1 MDKIIY
7 KLKKG
12 YEENIRSIIVAFL
25 ISVFGSYVFWGNAL
39 INPDTLIRGL
49 PHNLQTWDIQIG
61 RYGLYLFYF
70 LNHGFSSSFFSSFI
84 AIFFFLLAGLFI
96 IKLFNIEDEWVKIIV
111 MALISCSTYAVAA
124 ITYPFCA
131 DANAAG
137 VFFAIF
143 AIWILNYL
151 KYNKFGIAIGAVCL
165 AFSIS
170 IYQSNIGI
178 TAITGV
184 VVLVG
189 EIFKDKRYFKKIL
202 GFTVLMLLGSIF
214 YYIGLKISLL
224 VFRLELADYRGAN
237 QFGLINIIK
246 NLPTS
251 IPKCY
256 WDFFSFYFVRSYRM
270 SNPFGISV
278 IYALIGLVSIVYIV
292 KVIIVRKTEK
302 IQWIMIGIL
311 FILSPIACN
320 LINIVIPDT
329 TIGILLTCPMI
340 MFPSILFA
348 LCYTLVSHED
358 FFLKI
363 VLKRIL
369 CVLMCCLTLNYIFIN
384 NVDGLE
390 YKRHEDQLLYL
401 VNRVYGKLEDRGAVG
416 DASVKVGIFGNP
428 TEGNYRW
435 QDAMLPYLND
445 YATIGFFWGGYD
457 FSFLGWKG
465 LFSMYLGDTSIQW
478 CNSEEE
484 ETVLKSEEFKAAPI
498 YPAEGSILKIGNVVV
513 VKFAN
518 YKEN

>member
-270 SNPFGISV
+270 SNSFGLSV
-278 IYALIGLVSIVYIV
+278 LYTLLLVTILICGI
-292 KVIIVRKTEK
+292 KVMSEKKLEKSQIIV
-302 IQWIMIGIL
+302 IVIL
-311 FILSPIACN
+311 LILSPIACN
-320 LINIVIPDT
+320 LINIAIPGT
-329 TIGILLTCPMI
+329 KIEVLLT
-340 MFPSILFA
+340 FPVIGFPIVLFV
-348 LCYTLVSHED
+348 LCYSLLKNNDFFWKVVIKKILCILVSC
-358 FFLKI
+358 I
-363 VLKRIL
+363 A
-369 CVLMCCLTLNYIFIN
+369 LNYIFIN
-384 NVDGLE
+384 NLDGME
-390 YKRHEDQLLYL
+390 YKRHENQVLYL
-401 VNRVYGKLEDRGAVG
+401 ANRIYSKLEDMGAITNPNIR
-416 DASVKVGIFGNP
+416 VGIFGNP
-428 TEGNYRW
+428 TEGNYKW

-445 YATIGFFWGGYD
+445 YATIGYFWGGYD
-457 FSFLGWKG
+457 LSFIGWKG
-465 LFSMYLGDTSIQW
+465 LFTMCLGDTSIQW
-478 CNSEEE
+478 CSSDEENE
-484 ETVLKSEEFKAAPI
+484 ILKNEEFKNAPI
-498 YPAEGSILKIGNVVV
+498 YPSDGSILKIGDVIV
-513 VKFAN
+513 VKMAN
-518 YKEN
+518 YQED